1 MRDRYDPCYIIEG
14 VNLAG
19 DIRACYTKGFLR
31 AQKVL
36 YAYKRFCT
44 RTKGFV
50 CVQNSFVRVQKVL
63 CAYKRLCKSTKIL
76 CMSTKPVGTEEH

>member
-19 DIRACYTKGFLR
+19 DIRAYYTKGFLR

-63 CAYKRLCKSTKIL
+63 HARTKGFVSQRIL
-76 CMSTKPVGTEEH
+76 QIL